1 MQHTL
6 ASFSPGGPPPSSG
19 FAAIESDEPDWRD
32 EAPAE
37 ALIRQLAR
45 VEEESGID
53 ERSLGLFEEIGRASW
68 YGEWHHGRTTASGAA
83 FDMNALTA
91 AHRTLPLG
99 TNVRVTNL
107 DNGRSIDVTINDRGP
122 YVGRRV
128 IDLSREAA
136 RELRMERAGLAS
148 VLIEELPPEDPT
160 PAPTKSASA
169 N

>member
-6 ASFSPGGPPPSSG
+6 ASFFPGGPPPSPG
-19 FAAIESDEPDWRD
+19 VAAIESDEPDWRD
-32 EAPAE
+32 EASAE

-45 VEEESGID
+45 VEEEGGVD
-53 ERSLGLFEEIGRASW
+53 ERSLDLFEEIGRASW
-68 YGEWHHGRTTASGAA
+68 YGEWHHGRTTASGVA

-136 RELRMERAGLAS
+136 RELHMERAGLAS
-148 VLIEELPPEDPT
+148 VLIEELPAEDPA

-169 N
+169 D